1 MYAPQSSIDPALAA
15 LLKTAQMV
23 TPEQTPTVAAQVAQ
37 AAQQTM
43 QPQGIMQGMQDAKQ
57 DYAAAAP
64 SMMENMKQQQMQQMV
79 KQAMQPQPAGIEGL
93 PAPNMQSMADGGV
106 VGYAGP
112 DGSKV
117 DSQVAQILQ
126 KAPAAR
132 SPEENDILRAA
143 GVQLEQRQ
151 AGDKSGVM
159 ALDKYLSSP
168 FIREAITGGAHK
180 LSNEEL
186 RQRTDVGALTESIFR
201 AFGGNQSDSTAQ
213 PQAMRPEDAFAT
225 PRMDQPQR
233 PTTPPAPPM
242 SPEAQALT
250 RRQGPMGQPSPPAPD
265 KRPPVPSAPA
275 ATGIATTLPAQPT
288 LAGAMGE
295 VEKLM
300 PGTGTEPNRA
310 ALEEL
315 QRMRRTR
322 PASGIGSL
330 AALQEEARVMADLK
344 SKEDASAQE
353 RGIMAWLAGRGGRG
367 ASAQSYMGYQ
377 QNEQQRQKLFAQE
390 NTIRAAKIDA
400 INEANE
406 ARKVGDQ
413 EKYVEALNKLSE
425 LDRADKQVKAQLAS
439 NTMQTQA
446 ILRGQNM
453 TAQTA
458 AEDRAS
464 LERRAAADRAAQAAL
479 RNLPS
484 VEQQMAERVMKDY
497 MTKNPG
503 TTLSD
508 AWDFYRG
515 AGKGLDQRASAA
527 DERNRI
533 ARQKL
538 MESDP
543 MYKLAK
549 IQADRETDPA
559 KKAEAQRKVQEFER
573 KAGIVD
579 VAASA
584 PTQVPS
590 GVTVTK
596 VGP

>member
-1 MYAPQSSIDPALAA
+1 MYAPQSSIDPSLAA
-15 LLKTAQMV
+15 LLKTAQMM

-37 AAQQTM
+37 AAQQKM
-43 QPQGIMQGMQDAKQ
+43 QPQGIMQGMQGAKE
-57 DYAAAAP
+57 DYADAAP
-64 SMMENMKQQQMQQMV
+64 SMEQNMKQQQMQQMV
-79 KQAMQPQPAGIEGL
+79 QQAMQPQPAGIEGL
-93 PAPNMQSMADGGV
+93 PSNIQMAEGGV

-112 DGSKV
+112 DGSLVGGPSRIDVSGDIPLYAPREGKEAGETEAEYRARKAREAEE
-117 DSQVAQILQ
+117 AQGERPIPRGLRWIQ
-126 KAPAAR
+126 
-132 SPEENDILRAA
+132 ENILRPMS
-143 GVQLEQRQ
+143 Q
-151 AGDKSGVM
+151 AGGQRM
-159 ALDKYLSSP
+159 AEMRGTP
-168 FIREAITGGAHK
+168 VR
-180 LSNEEL
+180 
-186 RQRTDVGALTESIFR
+186 
-201 AFGGNQSDSTAQ
+201 SDEPTLPGMPTS
-213 PQAMRPEDAFAT
+213 EAFAT

-233 PTTPPAPPM
+233 PITPPAPPM
-242 SPEAQALT
+242 APDAQEMT
-250 RRQGPMGQPSPPAPD
+250 RRQGPSGQPSPPAPD
-265 KRPPVPSAPA
+265 RRPTVPSAPA

-288 LAGAMGE
+288 LSGAMGE

-315 QRMRRTR
+315 QRMRRER

-330 AALQEEARVMADLK
+330 AALQEESRVMADLK

-353 RGIMAWLAGRGGRG
+353 RGIMSWLAGRGGRG

-446 ILRGQNM
+446 SVRGQDM
-453 TAQTA
+453 TFQS
-458 AEDRAS
+458 AEADRAS
-464 LERRAAADRAAQAAL
+464 RERTAAADRAAQAAL
-479 RNLPS
+479 RNLPGA
-484 VEQQMAERVMKDY
+484 EQQMIERAINSVMSA
-497 MTKNPG
+497 NPG
-503 TTLSD
+503 MPYHEAYD
-508 AWDFYRG
+508 QVRG
-515 AGKGLDQRASAA
+515 AGKGLDQRANAA

-538 MESDP
+538 LESDP
-543 MYKLAK
+543 LYKIAK
-549 IQADRETDPA
+549 IQESRETDPA
-559 KKAEAQRKVQEFER
+559 KKAEAQRKVQELER

-579 VAASA
+579 GAASS
-584 PTQVPS
+584 PTQVPP
-590 GVTVTK
+590 GVKVTK